1 MEVNKVRVLVD
12 KDKNTHV
19 YADNGK
25 VLLVDRFKVLEVIFK
40 GNNVD
45 ISRIKEISDK

>member
-1 MEVNKVRVLVD
+1 MRVIVD

-19 YADNGK
+19 IADK
-25 VLLVDRFKVLEVIFK
+25 DKALLVERLRVIEIIFK
-40 GNNVD
+40 GNSVD

>member
-1 MEVNKVRVLVD
+1 MRVIVD

-19 YADNGK
+19 IADNGK
-25 VLLVDRFKVLEVIFK
+25 VLLVDRFKALEIIFK